1 MSGFQ
6 TPKTI
11 SQIIGEINSNRI
23 LLPAFQREY
32 VWSAPQVEALFD
44 SVMRNYPISSMLFW
58 KVKDDAKNKYKFY
71 QILRYYRECYHT
83 HNDVFNT
90 NYVND
95 FHAVLDGQQRLTSLY
110 IGLCGSYAYKRNR
123 AWWQDTESNLPTRH
137 LYLNL
142 SRTLNPEQSDAMYE
156 FLFLDKA
163 QTIEKELYEDNNGNK
178 WFKVSDIINL
188 YNPLA
193 DRDIDEFS
201 EDYNLTKDEKK
212 ILRRLEHQINNAALI
227 NYYEEDTS
235 NPDEAVNIFVRI
247 NSGGTPLTM
256 SAILMSMLTASW
268 KTKDARTEI
277 SSLVDAVKNLG
288 FDITQDYVMKALL
301 VLFHNDVRFRLKNF
315 SNKFIEQTEE
325 NWEKV
330 RECILSLFNLLKRF
344 GFGGNTLTSHNAT
357 MPILFYLY
365 YSQKYA
371 GICEQI
377 SLKKDRERI
386 RVWLLKAILL
396 KVFGGSSDSAISKG
410 RKSMV
415 NIADENGLITGK
427 AFNDFPSNLISSE
440 LSMTSVTEEELEGIL
455 MTQKDSSY
463 SFAVLAILFPQL
475 DYANKF
481 HMDHMHPMTAWNADD
496 HSREIH
502 NSILNLQM
510 IDGNEN
516 MSKNDG
522 PLEDWVND
530 QIAAGVSVDQFYAN
544 HLIPK
549 GVSLNISD
557 FNKFVEAR
565 REIIIN
571 KLNEILKS

>member
-1 MSGFQ
+1 MSNFQ

-58 KVKDDAKNKYKFY
+58 KVKNEAKHKYKFY
-71 QILRYYRECYHT
+71 QILRYYRERYHT

-90 NYVND
+90 NHVND

-110 IGLCGSYAYKRNR
+110 IGLCGSYAYKKNR

-163 QTIEKELYEDNNGNK
+163 QTNERELYEDSNRNK
-178 WFKVSDIINL
+178 WFKVSVIISL
-188 YNPLA
+188 YNALGE
-193 DRDIDEFS
+193 RDIDEFAD
-201 EDYNLTKDEKK
+201 DYNLTKDEKK
-212 ILRRLEHQINNAALI
+212 ILRRLERQINNADLI

-277 SSLVDAVKNLG
+277 NNLVDAVKNLG
-288 FDITQDYVMKALL
+288 FNITQDYVMKALL

-330 RECILSLFNLLKRF
+330 RDCILSLFNLLKRF
-344 GFGGNTLTSHNAT
+344 GFIGNTLTSYNAT

-365 YSQKYA
+365 YSEKYT
-371 GICEQI
+371 GIYEQI
-377 SLKKDRERI
+377 ALKQDRERI

-410 RKSMV
+410 RKSMLDK
-415 NIADENGLITGK
+415 ADEDGLITGK
-427 AFNDFPSNLISSE
+427 SFNNFPADLISAD
-440 LSMTSVTEEELEGIL
+440 LSMTSITEEEMEEIL
-455 MTQKDSSY
+455 MAQKDSSY
-463 SFAVLAILFPQL
+463 SFAVLAILFPHL
-475 DYANKF
+475 DYSNKF
-481 HMDHMHPMTAWNADD
+481 HMDHMHPMAAWDAND

-516 MSKNDG
+516 MSKNAG
-522 PLEDWVND
+522 PLEDWVD
-530 QIAAGVSVDQFYAN
+530 AQVAAGVPADQFYAN
-544 HLIPK
+544 HLIPQ
-549 GVSLNISD
+549 GVSLKIDN
-557 FNKFVEAR
+557 FNEFVKAR

-571 KLNEILKS
+571 KLNAILKS